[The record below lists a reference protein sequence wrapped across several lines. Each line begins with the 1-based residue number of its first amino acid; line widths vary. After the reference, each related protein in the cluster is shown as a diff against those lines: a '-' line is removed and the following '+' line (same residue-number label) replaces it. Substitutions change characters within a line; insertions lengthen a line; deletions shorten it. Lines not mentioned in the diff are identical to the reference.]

1 MMKSRSKILLF
12 LLISFSHSSL
22 FPLLGTQSLPWY
34 KKDYSLVLMLLSA
47 VGLYEYCGGMNS
59 LDASRV
65 IQESL
70 GITEHDKASAK
81 GKYFEQL
88 TVDSRDC
95 SAAPAQ
101 LSNLRNYEFW
111 HMNSVEQI
119 GPSCAWYMAFNARA
133 IQGITQQ
140 QLPLTAANIREYITR
155 QLLPLVEQNREFF
168 KKLLGIDKV
177 LGGMKFYQT
186 PKLIAHLGIK
196 NYYDVFLR
204 EKTYDAFVSADHHF
218 SVLNHEK
225 VSVVPIEGYDSKYLV
240 PDVPMLLRSIK
251 QNPAPVV
258 HILLTVPSSKDIVH
272 AVLLTIIKR
281 GDNKPLLLYLNS
293 NGNSLGQYFFDA
305 AANTEN
311 SYITSFVTAL
321 DNA

>member
-1 MMKSRSKILLF
+1 
-12 LLISFSHSSL
+12 
-22 FPLLGTQSLPWY
+22 
-34 KKDYSLVLMLLSA
+34 
-47 VGLYEYCGGMNS
+47 
-59 LDASRV
+59 
-65 IQESL
+65 
-70 GITEHDKASAK
+70 
-81 GKYFEQL
+81 
-88 TVDSRDC
+88 
-95 SAAPAQ
+95 
-101 LSNLRNYEFW
+101 
-111 HMNSVEQI
+111 
-119 GPSCAWYMAFNARA
+119 
-133 IQGITQQ
+133 
-140 QLPLTAANIREYITR
+140 
-155 QLLPLVEQNREFF
+155 
-168 KKLLGIDKV
+168 
-177 LGGMKFYQT
+177 
-186 PKLIAHLGIK
+186 
-196 NYYDVFLR
+196 
-204 EKTYDAFVSADHHF
+204 
-218 SVLNHEK
+218 LNHEK